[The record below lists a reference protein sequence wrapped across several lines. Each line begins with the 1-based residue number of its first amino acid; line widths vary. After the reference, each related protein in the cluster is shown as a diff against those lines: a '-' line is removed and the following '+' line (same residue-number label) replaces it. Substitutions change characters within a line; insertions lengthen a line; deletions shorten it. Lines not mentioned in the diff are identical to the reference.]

1 MTIHHPGNLPILH
14 RTAILAIAAL
24 FALPTV
30 SQGQQNEATHQLR
43 VNPGLIERS
52 LQDTTQLVRELGD
65 SERVS
70 DTSVTDPTS
79 VAVRLGID
87 TTALNSGRYTAV
99 QSNTTKAVDF
109 SNFTKLLDEG
119 AVLVS
124 RAERGVH
131 EEKAPEPLMTDDPEA
146 TTYALGFELTTREG
160 HFKAWGRD
168 RTGLNFI
175 GSTAGGY
182 VGEFDVA
189 LSNIAAPEDRSS
201 LDNPVAVV
209 LLR

>member
-131 EEKAPEPLMTDDPEA
+131 EEKAPEPLMREADPDWWVSCMNN
-146 TTYALGFELTTREG
+146 LF
-160 HFKAWGRD
+160 
-168 RTGLNFI
+168 
-175 GSTAGGY
+175 
-182 VGEFDVA
+182 
-189 LSNIAAPEDRSS
+189 
-201 LDNPVAVV
+201 
-209 LLR
+209 